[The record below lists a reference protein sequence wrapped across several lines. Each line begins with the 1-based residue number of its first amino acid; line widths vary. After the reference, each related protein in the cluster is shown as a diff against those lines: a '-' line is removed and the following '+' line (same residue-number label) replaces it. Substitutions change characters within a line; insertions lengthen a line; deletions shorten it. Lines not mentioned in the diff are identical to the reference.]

1 MANTPKEKQ
10 FSRRDFLKT
19 TGVAT
24 GGIIGGSLLGG
35 LVGFNLD
42 GSSSKEEAS
51 TQEDTASEET
61 SKGSNTGGLTDNSR
75 VFFHNDL
82 DFNTVSAAMER
93 IFPESESG
101 PGAIELGCAFYLDG
115 QLTGQYGF
123 NSKEYMQ
130 GPFREPLPTQGYQS
144 NLNRRDYF
152 MLGINKLNEEAN
164 SRHEADFPD
173 LEDGQMDEIL
183 TDFESG
189 DVDLGVPAHTAT
201 SSYFFTMLRSTTI
214 EGAYADPI
222 YRGNRDMAGWKMKKF
237 PGHQMSYIQYIED
250 DEFHEIEPEPVFGMA
265 H

>member
-1 MANTPKEKQ
+1 MAKTPEEKQ

-42 GSSSKEEAS
+42 GSSSEETS
-51 TQEDTASEET
+51 TTEDTASEGTET
-61 SKGSNTGGLTDNSR
+61 DNKTGGLTDNSR
-75 VFFHNDL
+75 VFFANDT

-93 IFPESESG
+93 IFPETESG

-130 GPFREPLPTQGYQS
+130 GPFAEPLPTQGYQS
-144 NLNRRDYF
+144 NLNRREYF
-152 MLGINKLNEEAN
+152 MLGIKKLNEEAN
-164 SRHEADFPD
+164 DRHDANFAD
-173 LEDGQMDEIL
+173 LEDGQMDDIL
-183 TDFESG
+183 TDFEAG
-189 DVDLGVPAHTAT
+189 EVDFGVPAHTAT
-201 SSYFFTMLRSTTI
+201 SSYFFTMLRSATL
-214 EGAYADPI
+214 EGAYADPV

-250 DEFHEIEPEPVFGMA
+250 DEFHEIEPEPVFGMT

>member
-1 MANTPKEKQ
+1 MAKTPEEKQ

-42 GSSSKEEAS
+42 GSSSTKTAVE
-51 TQEDTASEET
+51 EDTDSESTEQ
-61 SKGSNTGGLTDNSR
+61 SGSQGNSLTDNSR
-75 VFFHNDL
+75 VFFSNDA

-101 PGAIELGCAFYLDG
+101 PGAIELGCAYYLDG

-130 GPFREPLPTQGYQS
+130 GPFAEGLPTQGYQS

-152 MLGINKLNEEAN
+152 MLGIKKLNEEAN
-164 SRHEADFPD
+164 SRHEANFAD
-173 LEDGQMDEIL
+173 LEDGQMDDIL

-189 DVDLGVPAHTAT
+189 DVDFGVPAQTAT
-201 SSYFFTMLRSTTI
+201 SSYFFTMLRSVTI

-250 DEFHEIEPEPVFGMA
+250 DEFHEIEPEPVFGMS

>member
-42 GSSSKEEAS
+42 GSSSEETS
-51 TQEDTASEET
+51 TTEETASEEA
-61 SKGSNTGGLTDNSR
+61 SKGGSNTGGLTDNSR
-75 VFFHNDL
+75 VFFSNDT

-93 IFPESESG
+93 IFPESASG
-101 PGAIELGCAFYLDG
+101 PGAIELGCAYYLDG

-130 GPFREPLPTQGYQS
+130 GPFGEPLPTQGYQS

-152 MLGINKLNEEAN
+152 MFGINKLNEESN
-164 SRHEADFPD
+164 SRHDANFAD

-189 DVDLGVPAHTAT
+189 KVDFGVPAHTAT
-201 SSYFFTMLRSTTI
+201 SSYFFTMLRSATI

-250 DEFHEIEPEPVFGMA
+250 DEFHEIEPEPVFGMS

>member
-1 MANTPKEKQ
+1 MANKPKEKQ

-42 GSSSKEEAS
+42 GSSSEEDAA
-51 TQEDTASEET
+51 TTEDTASEET
-61 SKGSNTGGLTDNSR
+61 STGSNTGGLTDNSR

-164 SRHEADFPD
+164 SRHETDFPD
-173 LEDGQMDEIL
+173 LEDDQMDDIL

-189 DVDLGVPAHTAT
+189 EVDLGVPAHTAT
-201 SSYFFTMLRSTTI
+201 ASYFFTMLRAATI
-214 EGAYADPI
+214 EGAYADRYTAETAIWP
-222 YRGNRDMAGWKMKKF
+222 AGK
-237 PGHQMSYIQYIED
+237 
-250 DEFHEIEPEPVFGMA
+250 
-265 H
+265 